1 MFVRWK
7 QQPRKNSILWSAE
20 LVESVRIDGKPRQR
34 VAAYLGSIDEA
45 KLDDVVARA
54 RFWRSVYRH
63 ISDYHPIELR
73 HHHEWGAPTSTA
85 RRNLD
90 IIRETANSFDVVYPR
105 VLEPGERAKI
115 EAKLAERV
123 PLPSEDERRRYE
135 APTIAERESA
145 RLAAV
150 ERNRK
155 KAQARRERDQERLT
169 VER

>member
-1 MFVRWK
+1 
-7 QQPRKNSILWSAE
+7 
-20 LVESVRIDGKPRQR
+20 
-34 VAAYLGSIDEA
+34 

-63 ISDYHPIELR
+63 ISDYHPIDLL
-73 HHHEWGAPTSTA
+73 HDHDWGAPTSKA

-90 IIRETANSFDVVYPR
+90 IIGAAANSYDFVYPR

-123 PLPSEDERRRYE
+123 PLLSEDERRRYE

-150 ERNRK
+150 ERNRER
-155 KAQARRERDQERLT
+155 AQARREKGQERITAARAVADKVLP
-169 VER
+169 EHLRRYPH